1 MRSHVEIEPRQHRKQ
16 RGVFIRILEALYH
29 SRRCAAKREFRHYR
43 HFIVEDAQ
51 AEAPLESRHAE
62 KSSRSSR
69 ESDTPANR
77 RVCRDT
83 GTQFV

>member
-16 RGVFIRILEALYH
+16 RGVFMRILEALYH
-29 SRRCAAKREFRHYR
+29 SRRRAAQREFRHYR

-51 AEAPLESRHAE
+51 AEAPLESRPAE

-69 ESDTPANR
+69 ERDVSVDR
-77 RVCRDT
+77 RACRDT
-83 GTQFV
+83 GTQFA